1 MVFSEK
7 QKRVLG
13 WWTRGSAER
22 GRDALICDGAVRSG
36 KTLCLGLSFV
46 LWSMARFRGQ
56 QFALCGKTRESI
68 RRNLLPGVLPLLGEL
83 GFRWEEKVSKGELR
97 IWCGRRKNTYY
108 LFGGKDEGS
117 AALIQGITLAGVLL
131 DEVALMPRSFVEQAC
146 ARCSVAGAK
155 LWFSCNPAGPGQLRG
170 SERHPFALIDGYV
183 PLHEPAFGLY
193 RAIREAVPV
202 VDAAVLKLVR
212 LAGGV
217 HVSCADKGLEKRL
230 AEFLRTVPVGW
241 NQVGL
246 QAFLDSYLDC
256 LLTCG
261 KAVGEVV
268 PTRDG
273 RGVAAVLCG
282 NVSDVQIQEG
292 EDPLSC
298 KLARKEADGSMTVL
312 PRQELLLFT
321 PYHPDAEHPYGVS
334 LLHSLP
340 FLSGVLLKIW
350 QTLGANWERAGN
362 VRFAVVYKPG
372 SEGLDPR
379 QVQSRAGQLAKGWS
393 EAMSATRGGSVRD
406 FVAVGDVEIK
416 VIGAECEIPDCQA
429 PVRLILEQLIAQTGI
444 PPFLLGLNWSST
456 ERMSSQQADIM
467 TSELTALRR
476 TLTPVVEKICR
487 LWMRLQ
493 GLDAA
498 FQVEWEPINLQ
509 DQVEMAKAELYR
521 QQAAQLARRADEGE
535 NEPKKEDGDGDSTQA
550 GPGKA

>member
-1 MVFSEK
+1 MSLAWTK
-7 QKRVLG
+7 AWKSG
-13 WWTRGSAER
+13 W
-22 GRDALICDGAVRSG
+22 
-36 KTLCLGLSFV
+36 K
-46 LWSMARFRGQ
+46 
-56 QFALCGKTRESI
+56 
-68 RRNLLPGVLPLLGEL
+68 
-83 GFRWEEKVSKGELR
+83 
-97 IWCGRRKNTYY
+97 
-108 LFGGKDEGS
+108 
-117 AALIQGITLAGVLL
+117 
-131 DEVALMPRSFVEQAC
+131 
-146 ARCSVAGAK
+146 
-155 LWFSCNPAGPGQLRG
+155 
-170 SERHPFALIDGYV
+170 
-183 PLHEPAFGLY
+183 
-193 RAIREAVPV
+193 
-202 VDAAVLKLVR
+202 
-212 LAGGV
+212 
-217 HVSCADKGLEKRL
+217 
-230 AEFLRTVPVGW
+230 FLRTVPVGW

>member
-1 MVFSEK
+1 M
-7 QKRVLG
+7 
-13 WWTRGSAER
+13 
-22 GRDALICDGAVRSG
+22 
-36 KTLCLGLSFV
+36 
-46 LWSMARFRGQ
+46 
-56 QFALCGKTRESI
+56 
-68 RRNLLPGVLPLLGEL
+68 
-83 GFRWEEKVSKGELR
+83 
-97 IWCGRRKNTYY
+97 
-108 LFGGKDEGS
+108 
-117 AALIQGITLAGVLL
+117 
-131 DEVALMPRSFVEQAC
+131 
-146 ARCSVAGAK
+146 
-155 LWFSCNPAGPGQLRG
+155 
-170 SERHPFALIDGYV
+170 
-183 PLHEPAFGLY
+183 
-193 RAIREAVPV
+193 
-202 VDAAVLKLVR
+202 
-212 LAGGV
+212 
-217 HVSCADKGLEKRL
+217 
-230 AEFLRTVPVGW
+230 
-241 NQVGL
+241 
-246 QAFLDSYLDC
+246 
-256 LLTCG
+256 
-261 KAVGEVV
+261 
-268 PTRDG
+268 
-273 RGVAAVLCG
+273 
-282 NVSDVQIQEG
+282 QIQEG

-393 EAMSATRGGSVRD
+393 EAMSATRGGAVRD

-429 PVRLILEQLIAQTGI
+429 PVRLLLEQLIAQTGI

-535 NEPKKEDGDGDSTQA
+535 NEAKKEDGDGDSTQA

>member
-1 MVFSEK
+1 MK
-7 QKRVLG
+7 IWKR
-13 WWTRGSAER
+13 RA
-22 GRDALICDGAVRSG
+22 A
-36 KTLCLGLSFV
+36 
-46 LWSMARFRGQ
+46 GQ
-56 QFALCGKTRESI
+56 ETA
-68 RRNLLPGVLPLLGEL
+68 
-83 GFRWEEKVSKGELR
+83 
-97 IWCGRRKNTYY
+97 
-108 LFGGKDEGS
+108 
-117 AALIQGITLAGVLL
+117 
-131 DEVALMPRSFVEQAC
+131 
-146 ARCSVAGAK
+146 
-155 LWFSCNPAGPGQLRG
+155 AGPVQLRG
-170 SERHPFALIDGYV
+170 SERHPFALLDGYV

-217 HVSCADKGLEKRL
+217 RVSCADKGLEKRL

-362 VRFAVVYKPG
+362 VRW
-372 SEGLDPR
+372 SR
-379 QVQSRAGQLAKGWS
+379 SRAARDWTPDRCRAGPVSWP
-393 EAMSATRGGSVRD
+393 RGGARRCPPPVEGRCGILWRWGMWKLKSLEPSVRS
-406 FVAVGDVEIK
+406 
-416 VIGAECEIPDCQA
+416 PT
-429 PVRLILEQLIAQTGI
+429 VRPRCGCS
-444 PPFLLGLNWSST
+444 WSS
-456 ERMSSQQADIM
+456 S
-467 TSELTALRR
+467 L
-476 TLTPVVEKICR
+476 P
-487 LWMRLQ
+487 
-493 GLDAA
+493 
-498 FQVEWEPINLQ
+498 
-509 DQVEMAKAELYR
+509 
-521 QQAAQLARRADEGE
+521 RRASRRFCWG
-535 NEPKKEDGDGDSTQA
+535 
-550 GPGKA
+550 